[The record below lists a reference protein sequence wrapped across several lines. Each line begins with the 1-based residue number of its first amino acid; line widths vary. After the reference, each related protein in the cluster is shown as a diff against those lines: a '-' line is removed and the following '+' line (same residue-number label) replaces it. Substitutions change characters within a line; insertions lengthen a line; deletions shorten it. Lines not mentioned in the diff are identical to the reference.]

1 MPAIYS
7 VRRTSGVN
15 LAEVRRPGRGIV
27 GITAPVPEK
36 GDVKT
41 EKPAPEPKAKP
52 LPKSDADKPA
62 KNSGKVSV
70 KRG

>member
-27 GITAPVPEK
+27 GVTAPVPEQ

-41 EKPAPEPKAKP
+41 EKPKPEPKAKK
-52 LPKSDADKPA
+52 PKASD
-62 KNSGKVSV
+62 G
-70 KRG
+70 

>member
-7 VRRTSGVN
+7 IRRTSGVN
-15 LAEVRRPGRGIV
+15 LAEVRRPGRV
-27 GITAPVPEK
+27 R
-36 GDVKT
+36 T

-52 LPKSDADKPA
+52 LPKAEAKKPA
-62 KNSGKVSV
+62 KNAGKVSV